1 MIASHDVHRVALTR
15 RATQDRRVSSGS
27 IVCAMADD
35 GWLQPVLLAGDPVVD
50 LADHVRRGGGEAY
63 AQAVR
68 HGPDATIEQIT
79 RSGLRGRGGGG
90 FPTGVKWAGIRDAGE
105 GLRFAVCN
113 GAEGE
118 PGTFKDRALLRHD
131 PYQVLEGLA
140 IAAHAVGAEA
150 AYIATKESYTIEVE
164 RLATAIDEMRSAGAF
179 VDVPVELVLGP
190 DEYLFGEEKAL
201 LEVIEG
207 HEPLPRLLPPYQH
220 GLFATDIQTGWESVE
235 TAPGA
240 TAGANPTLVNNVET
254 LAHVTHVMRH
264 GADRFRS
271 RGTAASPGTIVATV
285 VGDVVRPLVVEV
297 DLGTPLSVLIELAGG
312 ARPGRTLLACC
323 SGVANTAITAEHFD
337 VPVDYESLVAIG
349 SGIGSAGFV
358 FYDDSACPVEIARSL
373 SRFLYVESCGQ
384 CRSCKFGCG
393 EITRSLERLN
403 DGEGSDQDI
412 AVIAARL
419 QSVTDQ
425 VRCYLATEE
434 QLLVSSIVESFSDE
448 FALHVRGRCSVE
460 PRTIPVPK
468 IVDLADGVVTY
479 DERHALKQPD
489 WTYADAQ

>member
-1 MIASHDVHRVALTR
+1 
-15 RATQDRRVSSGS
+15 
-27 IVCAMADD
+27 MADD

-50 LADHVRRGGGEAY
+50 LADHVRRGGGAAY

-68 HGPDATIEQIT
+68 QGPDATIEQIT

-113 GAEGE
+113 AAEGE
-118 PGTFKDRALLRHD
+118 PGTFKDRTLLRHD

-140 IAAHAVGAEA
+140 IAAYAVGAEA
-150 AYIATKESYTIEVE
+150 AYIATKASYTIEVE

-235 TAPGA
+235 IAPGSI
-240 TAGANPTLVNNVET
+240 AGANPTLVNNVET
-254 LAHVTHVMRH
+254 LAHVTHVTRH

-271 RGTAASPGTIVATV
+271 RGTAGSPGTIVATV

-312 ARPGRTLLACC
+312 ARTGRTLRACC
-323 SGVANTAITAEHFD
+323 SGVANTVITAE
-337 VPVDYESLVAIG
+337 
-349 SGIGSAGFV
+349 
-358 FYDDSACPVEIARSL
+358 
-373 SRFLYVESCGQ
+373 
-384 CRSCKFGCG
+384 
-393 EITRSLERLN
+393 
-403 DGEGSDQDI
+403 
-412 AVIAARL
+412 
-419 QSVTDQ
+419 
-425 VRCYLATEE
+425 
-434 QLLVSSIVESFSDE
+434 
-448 FALHVRGRCSVE
+448 
-460 PRTIPVPK
+460 
-468 IVDLADGVVTY
+468 
-479 DERHALKQPD
+479 
-489 WTYADAQ
+489 